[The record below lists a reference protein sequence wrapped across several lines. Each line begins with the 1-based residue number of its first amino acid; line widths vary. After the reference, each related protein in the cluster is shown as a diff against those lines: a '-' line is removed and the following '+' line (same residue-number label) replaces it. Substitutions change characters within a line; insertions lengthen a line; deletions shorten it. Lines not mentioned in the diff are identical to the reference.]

1 MDNKYLVTKH
11 AKKRIHQRLGIGKK
25 ASDRLAK
32 EAFEK
37 GLTRDDLTG
46 LLRKYID
53 EIYLSYG
60 TANNLRVYNQK
71 IFIFCD
77 NRLVTVLPLNQN
89 YYSLEQIMKEKKQK
103 REAEREYCAYA

>member
-77 NRLVTVLPLNQN
+77 NRLVTVLPLNHN
-89 YYSLEQIMKEKKQK
+89 YYNLEQIMKEKKQR
-103 REAEREYCAYA
+103 RESEEEFSAYA